1 MTQRKVVP
9 TAVRNVV
16 SLVPSAVDGFRRI
29 LFVTCR
35 DDPMGKT
42 CRICK
47 IAIDPFYNYCTTCA
61 YKKGICARCGRK
73 IQDTKLMKLSNK

>member
-1 MTQRKVVP
+1 MVL
-9 TAVRNVV
+9 TAVRSAV
-16 SLVPSAVDGFRRI
+16 SRVPSVMDGFWCI
-29 LFVTCR
+29 SFVTCR

>member
-1 MTQRKVVP
+1 M
-9 TAVRNVV
+9 
-16 SLVPSAVDGFRRI
+16 DGFWCI
-29 LFVTCR
+29 SFVMCR